1 MCDDCINKENEI
13 SLPTQNFLLDE
24 LKLAHEK
31 KDNYTFTKEEIAWY
45 YNLYNRVFKSNKQ
58 PGCGK
63 CFANIRKQ
71 LSHRYDAL
79 KG

>member
-1 MCDDCINKENEI
+1 MCDDCKDKEKEI

-24 LKLAHEK
+24 LRTAHEK
-31 KDNYTFTKEEIAWY
+31 KDNYTFSNDEIAWY

-71 LSHRYDAL
+71 LSQRFIAL
-79 KG
+79 QG